1 MLQETTENDS
11 VVEGLIASVN
21 EIESESESVR
31 MLPPAMEDVDLEKN
45 TKYYVPAVIDDASPP
60 RKMWLRPTLTV
71 IGALLLVGVI
81 AFVGVMMWDPIAF
94 KRGKTT
100 SAMATL
106 TTIEI
111 DVWDGEESDSVEKKD
126 DIMES
131 TLNSIRKEQ
140 SKTDELSIEAIIDKA
155 PAKYYDKPLSQ
166 KDMKQIV
173 EKSRARFADTASP
186 EQIVKHFGE
195 PSE

>member
-1 MLQETTENDS
+1 M
-11 VVEGLIASVN
+11 VEGLIASVN

-111 DVWDGEESDSVEKKD
+111 DVWDGDEDSSSFKSSITAHPNTD
-126 DIMES
+126 DYP
-131 TLNSIRKEQ
+131 
-140 SKTDELSIEAIIDKA
+140 IIIT
-155 PAKYYDKPLSQ
+155 PAKYSDKSVSPE
-166 KDMKQIV
+166 DMKQV
-173 EKSRARFADTASP
+173 FEKSRARFGETASP
-186 EQIVKHFGE
+186 EQIIKHFGE